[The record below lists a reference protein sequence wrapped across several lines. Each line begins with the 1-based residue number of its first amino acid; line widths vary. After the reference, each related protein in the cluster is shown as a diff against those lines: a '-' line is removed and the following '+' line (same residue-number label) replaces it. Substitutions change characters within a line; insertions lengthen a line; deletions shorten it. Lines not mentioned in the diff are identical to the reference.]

1 MFSYFSFVF
10 FHSLKELYFLE
21 CDVGQSEF
29 TPPGLI
35 SLNRVCEPLLGIIKK
50 VMSMA
55 SLMANILPGLVWSTP
70 DQVSRF
76 EPRPGTLCC
85 VLGQVTYLSLTVLLF
100 TQEYNWVVV
109 NCWVNLI
116 NQGRI

>member
-35 SLNRVCEPLLGIIKK
+35 SLNRVCEPLLGSIKK

-55 SLMANILPGLVWSTP
+55 SLMANILPGLMCSTL

-76 EPRPGTLCC
+76 EPWLASDAVLCSWTSHILKSHSASLHPG
-85 VLGQVTYLSLTVLLF
+85 V
-100 TQEYNWVVV
+100 
-109 NCWVNLI
+109 
-116 NQGRI
+116 

>member
-55 SLMANILPGLVWSTP
+55 SLMANILPGFVWSTP
-70 DQVSRF
+70 NQMSRF
-76 EPRPGTLCC
+76 EPRPVTLYC
-85 VLGQVTYLSLTVLLF
+85 VLRQVTYLSLTVPLF
-100 TQEYNWVVV
+100 T
-109 NCWVNLI
+109 
-116 NQGRI
+116 